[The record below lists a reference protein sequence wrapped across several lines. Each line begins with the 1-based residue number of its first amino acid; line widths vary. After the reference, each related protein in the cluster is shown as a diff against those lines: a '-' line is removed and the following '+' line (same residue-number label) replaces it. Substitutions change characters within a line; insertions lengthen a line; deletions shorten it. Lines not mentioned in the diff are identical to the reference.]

1 VGKSSRRILAK
12 NIYLGG
18 LVIKSKSTYLN
29 SVFLIST
36 IIIGILVIFGAVF
49 PKLFAKGA
57 NAAFGFTTDSFGW
70 FYLISV
76 LLFVIFL
83 VYLAFSKYGK
93 IRLGA
98 DDSRPEYHFF
108 TWVGMLFSA
117 GFGVGLVF
125 WGIAEPMSHFFTTP
139 IPTYEAQTEE
149 AARLAMA
156 YSFFHWGVSQ
166 WSVFAVVGLIIAY
179 FQFRKKENGLIS
191 TSLSPIIG
199 ETKHTSKIKKTI
211 DILAVIA
218 TVMGVATS
226 LGLGI
231 LQINGGLSSEFGLSD
246 GVGTQLII
254 VLVLLILYLTSSTT
268 GLNKGIKW
276 LSNLNLSLALLLMV
290 FVFIAGPTVFILE
303 TFTLGLGDYLTN
315 FVRYSLRVT
324 PYQGG
329 TWVKDWTIFYWA
341 WAIAWS
347 PFVGAFVARVSRGRT
362 IREFIFGVL
371 IVPPLIALLWISV
384 FGGTALHLD
393 LFNGTSIAEAV
404 NNDVTSALFTTYAEL
419 PFSFLLSVISIVLI
433 FTFLITSADSATYI
447 LSSMTTGG
455 SLNPPMGIKIVWG
468 TLIAAIAAVLLIA
481 SGLEGLQT
489 ASLVSALPF
498 TIILILMCYT
508 LFRLLR
514 KEVTVRKKKKKKE

>member
-12 NIYLGG
+12 NIYLGA
-18 LVIKSKSTYLN
+18 S
-29 SVFLIST
+29 
-36 IIIGILVIFGAVF
+36 
-49 PKLFAKGA
+49 
-57 NAAFGFTTDSFGW
+57 AAFGFTTDSFGW
-70 FYLISV
+70 FYLTSV
-76 LLFVIFL
+76 LLFVVFL
-83 VYLAFSKYGK
+83 VYLVFSKYGK

-117 GFGVGLVF
+117 GFRVGLVF
-125 WGIAEPMSHFFTTP
+125 WGITKPMSHFFTTP

-191 TSLSPIIG
+191 TSLSSIIG

-290 FVFIAGPTVFILE
+290 FVFIA
-303 TFTLGLGDYLTN
+303 
-315 FVRYSLRVT
+315 
-324 PYQGG
+324 
-329 TWVKDWTIFYWA
+329 
-341 WAIAWS
+341 
-347 PFVGAFVARVSRGRT
+347 
-362 IREFIFGVL
+362 
-371 IVPPLIALLWISV
+371 
-384 FGGTALHLD
+384 
-393 LFNGTSIAEAV
+393 
-404 NNDVTSALFTTYAEL
+404 
-419 PFSFLLSVISIVLI
+419 
-433 FTFLITSADSATYI
+433 
-447 LSSMTTGG
+447 
-455 SLNPPMGIKIVWG
+455 
-468 TLIAAIAAVLLIA
+468 AIAAVLLIA

-498 TIILILMCYT
+498 TITLILMCYT

-514 KEVTVRKKKKKKE
+514 KEVTVKRKKKKKE